1 MKLNYFNFKVFKDK
15 ILLTNDLGRYVFVKK
30 NEFKNIINN
39 NIDLQSTVGKELL
52 DNKMIY
58 NETDYEFSAT
68 NKYELRDIK
77 SYTNIATSL
86 HIFVVTTMCNMSCVY
101 CQANNGI
108 MVPYLKM
115 NKEIAEKSVDIALQS
130 PSKILTFEFQGGEPL
145 LNFEIIKYIVEY
157 TEENKGEHVVEYN
170 IVSNLTLLTD
180 EIIEFFKEYKF
191 GISTSLDGNDELHNI
206 NRPFKNGEG
215 TYKDVTEAISKLR
228 NNNIHI
234 GAIETTTKFSLNSP
248 GQLVK
253 TYVDMGFDSIFIR
266 PLTKLGKATICWEK
280 IGYKAEQFIEF
291 YRKATD
297 ELIELNKNGI
307 FIKES
312 HATIFLR
319 KLWDNQL
326 IIWNYVLHVELE

>member
-145 LNFEIIKYIVEY
+145 LNFEIIKYCRV
-157 TEENKGEHVVEYN
+157 
-170 IVSNLTLLTD
+170 
-180 EIIEFFKEYKF
+180 
-191 GISTSLDGNDELHNI
+191 
-206 NRPFKNGEG
+206 
-215 TYKDVTEAISKLR
+215 
-228 NNNIHI
+228 
-234 GAIETTTKFSLNSP
+234 
-248 GQLVK
+248 
-253 TYVDMGFDSIFIR
+253 
-266 PLTKLGKATICWEK
+266 
-280 IGYKAEQFIEF
+280 
-291 YRKATD
+291 YRKKTR
-297 ELIELNKNGI
+297 ENM
-307 FIKES
+307 
-312 HATIFLR
+312 
-319 KLWDNQL
+319 
-326 IIWNYVLHVELE
+326 